1 MNNKNK
7 REVKLINCNLL
18 DVKNNKLI
26 KMKGYV
32 KIVNYDNKNNVNKE
46 YFEVNLRDGDFKNEN
61 YILIGSNEKFN
72 FFDKDDDGGYFVKY
86 IC

>member
-32 KIVNYDNKNNVNKE
+32 NIVNYDNKE
-46 YFEVNLRDGDFKNEN
+46 YFEVNLRDGDFKNVK
-61 YILIGSNEKFN
+61 YILIGSNEKFKI
-72 FFDKDDDGGYFVKY
+72 FDKDDDGGYFV
-86 IC
+86 I

>member
-1 MNNKNK
+1 MNNNK

>member
-1 MNNKNK
+1 MSNNK

-32 KIVNYDNKNNVNKE
+32 KIVNYNNKE
-46 YFEVNLRDGDFKNEN
+46 YFEVNLKNEN
-61 YILIGSNEKFN
+61 YILIGSNEKFKI
-72 FFDKDDDGGYFVKY
+72 FGKDDDGGYFV
-86 IC
+86 I

>member
-1 MNNKNK
+1 MSNNK

-32 KIVNYDNKNNVNKE
+32 KIVNYDNKE
-46 YFEVNLRDGDFKNEN
+46 YFEVNLKNEN
-61 YILIGSNEKFN
+61 YILIGSNEKFKI
-72 FFDKDDDGGYFVKY
+72 FGKDDDGGYFV
-86 IC
+86 I

>member
-32 KIVNYDNKNNVNKE
+32 FNVNYDNKE
-46 YFEVNLRDGDFKNEN
+46 YFEVNLKNEN
-61 YILIGSNEKFN
+61 YILIGSNEKYKI
-72 FFDKDDDGGYFVKY
+72 FDKDDNGSYFV
-86 IC
+86 I

>member
-1 MNNKNK
+1 MNNNK

-32 KIVNYDNKNNVNKE
+32 KIVNYDNKE
-46 YFEVNLRDGDFKNEN
+46 YFEVNLKNEN

-72 FFDKDDDGGYFVKY
+72 FFDKDDDGGYFV
-86 IC
+86 I

>member
-1 MNNKNK
+1 MSNNK

-46 YFEVNLRDGDFKNEN
+46 YFEVNLRDGDFKNEK
-61 YILIGSNEKFN
+61 YILIGSNEKFKI
-72 FFDKDDDGGYFVKY
+72 FDKDDDGGYFV
-86 IC
+86 I

>member
-1 MNNKNK
+1 MNNNK

-32 KIVNYDNKNNVNKE
+32 KIVNYDNKE
-46 YFEVNLRDGDFKNEN
+46 YFEVNLKNEN
-61 YILIGSNEKFN
+61 YILIGSNEKFKV
-72 FFDKDDDGGYFVKY
+72 FDKDDDGGYFV
-86 IC
+86 I

>member
-1 MNNKNK
+1 MSNNK

-32 KIVNYDNKNNVNKE
+32 KIVNYDNKE
-46 YFEVNLRDGDFKNEN
+46 YFEVNFKNEN
-61 YILIGSNEKFN
+61 EKYILIGSNEKFKI
-72 FFDKDDDGGYFVKY
+72 FDKDDDGGYFV
-86 IC
+86 I

>member
-1 MNNKNK
+1 MKNKNK

-32 KIVNYDNKNNVNKE
+32 NIVNYDNKE
-46 YFEVNLRDGDFKNEN
+46 YFEVNLRDGDFKNVK
-61 YILIGSNEKFN
+61 YILIGSNEKFKI
-72 FFDKDDDGGYFVKY
+72 FDKDDDGGYFV
-86 IC
+86 I

>member
-1 MNNKNK
+1 MNNNK

-32 KIVNYDNKNNVNKE
+32 KIVNYNNKE
-46 YFEVNLRDGDFKNEN
+46 YFEVNLKNEN
-61 YILIGSNEKFN
+61 YILIGSNEKFKI
-72 FFDKDDDGGYFVKY
+72 FGKDDDGGYFV
-86 IC
+86 I

>member
-32 KIVNYDNKNNVNKE
+32 KIVNYNNKE
-46 YFEVNLRDGDFKNEN
+46 YFEVNLSDGDFKNEKF
-61 YILIGSNEKFN
+61 ILIGSNEKYKI
-72 FFDKDDDGGYFVKY
+72 FDKDEDGSYFV
-86 IC
+86 I

>member
-1 MNNKNK
+1 MKNENK

-32 KIVNYDNKNNVNKE
+32 KIVNYDNKE
-46 YFEVNLRDGDFKNEN
+46 YFEVNLKNEN
-61 YILIGSNEKFN
+61 YILIGSNEKYKI
-72 FFDKDDDGGYFVKY
+72 FDKDDDGSYFV
-86 IC
+86 I

>member
-1 MNNKNK
+1 MSNNN

-32 KIVNYDNKNNVNKE
+32 NIVNYDNKE
-46 YFEVNLRDGDFKNEN
+46 YFEVNLRDGDFKNVK
-61 YILIGSNEKFN
+61 YILIGSNEKFKI
-72 FFDKDDDGGYFVKY
+72 FDKDDDGGYFV
-86 IC
+86 I